1 LTVELGENILMAKYT
16 RKGIRAAMSDN
27 RVFTDEELKEM
38 GTRTLDLVLEAIDN
52 NEREKAKELAN
63 RMYKEFNYLHDG
75 YMFWVTGLLSH
86 IYRNYGIDAV
96 EEAEREAHTI
106 EGKTVFK
113 PSGKTDF
120 RSRVEEMAKG
130 LRGHLQP
137 ITIEEDDEKVTLTMK
152 PCGSG
157 ERIIQKGGYD
167 PEVGLA
173 KVKEPHPITWGMKDF
188 PIYCVHC
195 PVMEMLAIEGTGD
208 FGPVHYVFEPMK
220 LGSCHFAFY
229 KDPAD
234 IPEELYKR
242 IGKEKPVSKK

>member
-1 LTVELGENILMAKYT
+1 MKT
-16 RKGIRAAMSDN
+16 AMSDN

-38 GTRTLDLVLEAIDN
+38 GTRTLDQVLEAIDLN
-52 NEREKAKELAN
+52 DKEKAKELAS
-63 RMYKEFNYLHDG
+63 RMYQEFNYLHDG
-75 YMFWVTGLLSH
+75 YMIWVTGLLSY
-86 IYRNYGIDAV
+86 IYRTQGIEAL

-106 EGKTVFK
+106 EARTVFK

-137 ITIEEDDEKVTLTMK
+137 LDIKEDEEKVTLTMK

-167 PEVGLA
+167 PEIGLA
-173 KVKEPHPITWGMKDF
+173 RVEGPHRITWGMKDF

-195 PVMEMLAIEGTGD
+195 PIMETLAIEDTGD
-208 FGPVHYVFEPMK
+208 FGPVHLVYEPMK

-234 IPEELYKR
+234 IPEEFYERL
-242 IGKEKPVSKK
+242 GKKKPAAKK